1 MSDRK
6 QAEEALQEAHIPIEA
21 ALAAGSIY
29 TWCWN
34 IVKDLVISDR
44 NFAHLFGVDPDK
56 ATAGLPV
63 DQFLSAIHPE
73 DRPQVTAGIER
84 AIATGENYEAEYRIR
99 DADGKQRW
107 VIARGQVEY
116 DVNGNA
122 ITFPGV
128 LTDISDRK
136 LAEETL
142 RRSEERYRTLFES
155 IDEGFC
161 VIKMLF
167 DENGRPVDYRFLEVN
182 SMFEKQTGLEQVEG
196 KTVRQLIPNHEDHW
210 FEIYG
215 TVALTGEPVR
225 FENGSESM
233 NRWFDVYAFPR
244 RSITPTTTA
253 S

>member
-1 MSDRK
+1 MM
-6 QAEEALQEAHIPIEA
+6 
-21 ALAAGSIY
+21 
-29 TWCWN
+29 
-34 IVKDLVISDR
+34 
-44 NFAHLFGVDPDK
+44 FGKKP
-56 ATAGLPV
+56 T
-63 DQFLSAIHPE
+63 
-73 DRPQVTAGIER
+73 QVTAGIEH

-142 RRSEERYRTLFES
+142 RRSEERYRTVFES

-167 DENGRPVDYRFLEVN
+167 DENGRPVDYRFLGVN
-182 SMFEKQTGLEQVEG
+182 PMFEKQTGLEP
-196 KTVRQLIPNHEDHW
+196 KTI
-210 FEIYG
+210 G
-215 TVALTGEPVR
+215 
-225 FENGSESM
+225 
-233 NRWFDVYAFPR
+233 
-244 RSITPTTTA
+244 
-253 S
+253 